1 MHFPVHNKRNWHDR
15 ELNVWLKR
23 QDRAISVRIILET
36 SIVPAQQTS
45 LLNLFLFLFFL
56 QKKWQLRL
64 LCHGPNLAEAND
76 DGKKRSES

>member
-36 SIVPAQQTS
+36 SIVPTQQAS
-45 LLNLFLFLFFL
+45 LPNLFLFLFFSAKEMAAQVTL
-56 QKKWQLRL
+56 PWSKF
-64 LCHGPNLAEAND
+64 
-76 DGKKRSES
+76 S

>member
-36 SIVPAQQTS
+36 SIVPTQQAS
-45 LLNLFLFLFFL
+45 LPNLFLFLFFYAKEMAAQVIL
-56 QKKWQLRL
+56 PWSKF
-64 LCHGPNLAEAND
+64 
-76 DGKKRSES
+76 S